1 MKKIDI
7 LWIDDEI
14 DLLRPQI
21 LFLEEKG
28 YRVNTA
34 SNADDALELLRDH
47 TYDIILLDEHMP
59 GTNGIE
65 ALGPI
70 KERAPSSPVIMIT
83 KSEEENIMEEAIG
96 ARIDDYLIKP
106 VNPKQILLSIKK
118 HVENKKLISEKTI
131 AGYQASFQD
140 ISQQINQ
147 AVTHEDWKDI
157 YRKIVHWELE
167 LENQSEEGMD
177 EVLKM
182 QKNDAN
188 TEFGKFIRQNY
199 TRWFDEGTDKPLLSP
214 NLLKN
219 KLFPLIQKG
228 EKVCLVL
235 IDNLRF
241 DHWMK
246 LKPLINEFYS
256 IRQEDMYYSIL
267 PTATQYSRNALFAG
281 LMPLEI
287 SRIYPDMWLHDE
299 EQGGKNLREKDLL
312 KSHIDR
318 LGMDISYYYDK
329 LGQSRTGTKLLQ
341 NMEQLLRHPL
351 SVLIVNYIDMLSHAR
366 TEIEI
371 LKELASDEAAYRSLT
386 LSWFQHS
393 MLFSLMKELARK
405 QITLIITTDHG
416 SIQVQNPRKV
426 IGDKQTSV
434 NLRYKN
440 GKNLSYKKSAVYD
453 SLEPD
458 DIHLPKPHISTR
470 YIFAYNQDY
479 FVYPNNYNYY
489 VNYYKNTFQHGGI
502 SMEEMLV
509 PYVELEPKK

>member
-1 MKKIDI
+1 
-7 LWIDDEI
+7 
-14 DLLRPQI
+14 
-21 LFLEEKG
+21 
-28 YRVNTA
+28 
-34 SNADDALELLRDH
+34 
-47 TYDIILLDEHMP
+47 
-59 GTNGIE
+59 
-65 ALGPI
+65 
-70 KERAPSSPVIMIT
+70 
-83 KSEEENIMEEAIG
+83 
-96 ARIDDYLIKP
+96 
-106 VNPKQILLSIKK
+106 
-118 HVENKKLISEKTI
+118 
-131 AGYQASFQD
+131 
-140 ISQQINQ
+140 
-147 AVTHEDWKDI
+147 
-157 YRKIVHWELE
+157 
-167 LENQSEEGMD
+167 
-177 EVLKM
+177 
-182 QKNDAN
+182 
-188 TEFGKFIRQNY
+188 
-199 TRWFDEGTDKPLLSP
+199 
-214 NLLKN
+214 
-219 KLFPLIQKG
+219 
-228 EKVCLVL
+228 
-235 IDNLRF
+235 
-241 DHWMK
+241 
-246 LKPLINEFYS
+246 
-256 IRQEDMYYSIL
+256 
-267 PTATQYSRNALFAG
+267 
-281 LMPLEI
+281 
-287 SRIYPDMWLHDE
+287 MWLDDG